1 MEIIKTTDWEEWDD
15 FVSKS
20 PQGTIFH
27 TSYWLRASG
36 KNFVIYGCY
45 DKGELVGGL
54 AIAYSK
60 KLGIKYAHHP
70 PWTPYLGIIFKE
82 MEGKYTKILSIQK
95 KICGEMARILKEDFN
110 AVYFNLSPRVI
121 DIQPF
126 IWKNFIGGVRYTY
139 IVDISDLNKVWREMD
154 RKKRNDIISAEK
166 EKMKVINSEFKD
178 VMELVRKSVE
188 RQNKKIQ
195 FEKEAYNYNNILERK
210 SMCKSFIAE
219 KEGKI
224 ISAVYI
230 IWDKRCAYYLLG
242 GYDSEEAHHGA
253 TALTIWTAMNFA
265 RNIGLEYFD
274 FEGSMIPEVE
284 HFFRKFGGKLTP
296 YYSVR
301 WSRTWVKHLEGV
313 YRLVRGIKW

>member
-15 FVSKS
+15 FVNKS

-95 KICGEMARILKEDFN
+95 KICREMARVLKEDFD
-110 AVYFNLSPRVI
+110 AVYFNLSPHVI

-126 IWKNFIGGVRYTY
+126 IWENFTGGIRYTY
-139 IVDISDLNKVWREMD
+139 IVDIGDLNKVWREMD
-154 RKKRNDIISAEK
+154 RKRRNDIISARK
-166 EKMKVINSEFKD
+166 EKIKIINSEFKD
-178 VMELVRKSVE
+178 VMGLVRKSFE

-195 FEKEAYNYNNILERK
+195 FEKEAYSYNNILERK
-210 SMCKSFIAE
+210 GMCKSFIAE
-219 KEGKI
+219 KEGKF

-253 TALTIWTAMNFA
+253 TALAVWTAMNFA

-301 WSRTWVKHLEGV
+301 WSRTWVKPLEGV